1 MRRDA
6 RIVVTMEDSTSIDS
20 QPTADPNASAKPAK
34 PPFFSL
40 ATVIALGVAMLAIVL
55 SIGVWFESR
64 SAMDKL
70 TQSFGAKLADMDR
83 AAKDVQGRNEAL
95 QRDLRDAQN
104 RVAQLELKLGEFQ
117 NQRVAIEEMTRDL
130 ARAPEDWLLAEIEQT
145 LNIASRELTLAGNV
159 RAAIAALQTIDQRLA
174 RADKLQ
180 SVPLRRAI
188 AQDLERLKATPA
200 VDTQGIVVKIDNL
213 MTLANTL
220 PLNLPDGTP
229 SPAAA
234 NSGGASARDT
244 EASASSSWFG
254 RAWQELRRDLKD
266 LIRIRELDGTE
277 VALLSPQQAT
287 FARESLRLRLL
298 AARTSL
304 LARDETTFKD
314 DIRAAREIVGKYF
327 DPKARVNQNTVA
339 MLKQL
344 AENPVSI
351 APPDVVQ
358 SLNAIRAARA
368 ARETRDSRERP
379 R

>member
-1 MRRDA
+1 MDDLSPNDA
-6 RIVVTMEDSTSIDS
+6 QFSSAAT
-20 QPTADPNASAKPAK
+20 AKPGK
-34 PPFFSL
+34 PPLFSL
-40 ATVIALGVAMLAIVL
+40 STVIALGAALLAMVLAV
-55 SIGVWFESR
+55 GVWFESR
-64 SAMDKL
+64 SANDKL
-70 TQSFGAKLADMDR
+70 TQSFGAKLAEMER
-83 AAKDVQGRNEAL
+83 ASKEVQGRSEGL

-174 RADKLQ
+174 RAEKLQ

-188 AQDLERLKATPA
+188 TQDLERLKATPA
-200 VDTQGIVVKIDNL
+200 VDTQGIAVKIDNL

-229 SPAAA
+229 SPNTSVDSNREGDAK
-234 NSGGASARDT
+234 
-244 EASASSSWFG
+244 SSSWFG
-254 RAWQELRRDLKD
+254 RAWADLKRDMKD
-266 LIRIRELDGTE
+266 LIRIRELEGNE

-304 LARDETTFKD
+304 LARDETTFKED
-314 DIRAAREIVGKYF
+314 VRAARELIGKYF
-327 DPKARVNQNTVA
+327 DPKARVNQNTIA

-344 AENPVSI
+344 QENPVSI

-368 ARETRDSRERP
+368 ARESRDRPTR
-379 R
+379 